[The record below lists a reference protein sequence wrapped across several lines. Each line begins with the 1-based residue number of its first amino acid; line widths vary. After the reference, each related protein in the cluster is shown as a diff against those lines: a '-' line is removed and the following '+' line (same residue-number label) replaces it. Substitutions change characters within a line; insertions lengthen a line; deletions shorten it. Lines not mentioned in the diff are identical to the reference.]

1 MKVKNMTLDE
11 IKREGFKALIEK
23 LGVVGALLFIRQF
36 DKGQGDYTEEREKIL
51 KDLTLKQIVKE
62 IENLKEKNK

>member
-51 KDLTLKQIVKE
+51 KDLTLKRIVKE